1 MIKRLAI
8 VVPCYNEEE
17 ALPDTDKVLN
27 DLMKD
32 LVKRKVVKSNSF
44 ILYVNDGSK
53 DKTWDVIKNAYK
65 ISW

>member
-32 LVKRKVVKSNSF
+32 LVKREVVKSNSF
-44 ILYVNDGSK
+44 ILYVNDC
-53 DKTWDVIKNAYK
+53 Y
-65 ISW
+65 